1 MLVAAHSA
9 LALSNTTGAG
19 AIHVS
24 PSLCENLVECRDGV
38 IRTGAHH
45 ACGTVPECSGRGSCQ
60 DGLSC
65 RCDRGW
71 FGRDCSHRERDCSQL
86 RSCVDCQDAA
96 NQAFCGW
103 CAAGHYCVPKHV
115 HKALAKRGRECLAWF
130 EDTCP
135 AAHAT
140 NATGTGTVGPGGA
153 GADDGLWELAAL
165 GDESSVMLAEALTS
179 LYEEGS
185 SGEGNGQRASSWGSV
200 LLVLSVAAASLR
212 CLVIE
217 VRKGRERRRFEEF
230 MAEEAELRR
239 SSLGGTP
246 AAQPVPGPQL
256 ELAGKPSS
264 WLANPA
270 ALVEALG
277 GGIVSPSPR
286 RTSSIAPVGTAD
298 CSDHPSLT
306 PSLTPLDSSVDARAD
321 VGAPGPI
328 EGEGG
333 GGGGGG
339 GDGGSGGGDEE
350 VDAAALRHAVRE
362 AARIDLEER
371 KERRRQQAM
380 QLKEGMEA
388 EALAHVAQS
397 VSRRLQQRVTE
408 LATPSTAHTAAAD
421 PGGAV
426 AGATSMD
433 EPPPDDVVDEEV
445 EEAPV
450 ASSSP
455 TGADR
460 TKAAEEEFL
469 RALDDF

>member
-135 AAHAT
+135 AAHTT

-217 VRKGRERRRFEEF
+217 ASMRPALYQLPTREPPLFPPQNRFGRV
-230 MAEEAELRR
+230 A
-239 SSLGGTP
+239 S
-246 AAQPVPGPQL
+246 V
-256 ELAGKPSS
+256 AGSKSS
-264 WLANPA
+264 WQ
-270 ALVEALG
+270 
-277 GGIVSPSPR
+277 R
-286 RTSSIAPVGTAD
+286 RLSCAGSAP
-298 CSDHPSLT
+298 P
-306 PSLTPLDSSVDARAD
+306 P
-321 VGAPGPI
+321 GAP
-328 EGEGG
+328 
-333 GGGGGG
+333 
-339 GDGGSGGGDEE
+339 
-350 VDAAALRHAVRE
+350 LC
-362 AARIDLEER
+362 
-371 KERRRQQAM
+371 
-380 QLKEGMEA
+380 
-388 EALAHVAQS
+388 
-397 VSRRLQQRVTE
+397 
-408 LATPSTAHTAAAD
+408 
-421 PGGAV
+421 
-426 AGATSMD
+426 
-433 EPPPDDVVDEEV
+433 
-445 EEAPV
+445 EAP
-450 ASSSP
+450 
-455 TGADR
+455 
-460 TKAAEEEFL
+460 
-469 RALDDF
+469 